1 MSYDERC
8 YRLAEYFLEDVPVIN
23 SPHHADR
30 LAQTIQDIVEQY
42 LADESEEE
50 AQRLA
55 EPPYDTRE
63 EKEGLR

>member
-1 MSYDERC
+1 MSYSVSC
-8 YRLAEYFLEDVPVIN
+8 YNLAKDFLSDVPIIDNEV
-23 SPHHADR
+23 HAER

-42 LADESEEE
+42 LGDESEEE

-63 EKEGLR
+63 EKEGLV